1 MNTRTHT
8 FEGETATVTWSK
20 VRCIHAE
27 VCVHGLP
34 GVFDAK
40 RRPWIEPDQAES
52 ADDLAAVVFNC
63 PTGALHLTEG
73 PEEPTPEHNL
83 VTLAPDGP
91 LYVRGDVTVV
101 DAKGG
106 TVVRDTRIALCRC
119 GLSQHKPF
127 CDNSHLGQ
135 FEDPGML
142 GDTTALKYAG
152 EATGGLRI
160 TLVPDGPLRIEGP
173 LTCDGADGASASG
186 TKTALCRCG
195 ASGNKP
201 FCDGSHRRVGF
212 EAP

>member
-1 MNTRTHT
+1 MDTKTHT
-8 FEGETATVTWSK
+8 FRCETATVTWSQ

-52 ADDLAAVVFNC
+52 ADGLAAIVFNC

-73 PEEPTPEHNL
+73 PEEPTPDANL

-101 DAKGG
+101 DAEGE

-119 GLSQHKPF
+119 GRSGHKPF
-127 CDNSHLGQ
+127 CDNSHLGH
-135 FEDPGML
+135 FEDAGAL
-142 GDTTALKYAG
+142 GDTAPLKG
-152 EATGGLRI
+152 TGPETGGLRI
-160 TLVPDGPLRIEGP
+160 TLAPDGPLRVEGP
-173 LTCDGADGASASG
+173 LTCDGADGQSASG
-186 TKTALCRCG
+186 SKTALCRCG
-195 ASGNKP
+195 ASANKP
-201 FCDGSHRRVGF
+201 FCDGSHRDIGF
-212 EAP
+212 EA